1 MIAVLY
7 YIYIE
12 NVKRKIMGNKNSG
25 RPKKTDELLMIE
37 KLSPLEPKAFE
48 ELKKGIEK
56 GEFAFVKLWFQYMYG
71 KPKQITELNVVT
83 EQPLFD
89 LSKIDLECLQDTRQ

>member
-1 MIAVLY
+1 
-7 YIYIE
+7 
-12 NVKRKIMGNKNSG
+12 MGNKNSG

-37 KLSPLEPKAFE
+37 KLSPLEEIAFE
-48 ELKKGIEK
+48 ELKKGIER

-89 LSKIDLECLQDTRQ
+89 LQCLQEPHR

>member
-1 MIAVLY
+1 MIAVSN
-7 YIYIE
+7 YISSK
-12 NVKRKIMGNKNSG
+12 NVKLKIMGNKNSG
-25 RPKKTDELLMIE
+25 RPKKSDELLMIE
-37 KLSPLEPKAFE
+37 KLSPLEEIAFQ
-48 ELKKGIEK
+48 ELKKGIER

-89 LSKIDLECLQDTRQ
+89 LECLQDTRQ

>member
-25 RPKKTDELLMIE
+25 RPKKSDELLMIE
-37 KLSPLEPKAFE
+37 KLGPLEEIAFQ
-48 ELKKGIEK
+48 ELKKGIER
-56 GEFAFVKLWFQYMYG
+56 GEFAFVKLWFQYYFG
-71 KPKQITELNVVT
+71 KAKQITELNVVT

-89 LSKIDLECLQDTRQ
+89 LQCLQEPHR

>member
-1 MIAVLY
+1 MIAVSN
-7 YIYIE
+7 YISSE

-25 RPKKTDELLMIE
+25 RPKKTDELLMIG
-37 KLSPLEPKAFE
+37 KLTPLSDKAFE

-89 LSKIDLECLQDTRQ
+89 LQCLQEPHR

>member
-25 RPKKTDELLMIE
+25 RPKKSDELLMIE
-37 KLSPLEPKAFE
+37 KLGPLEEIAFQ
-48 ELKKGIEK
+48 ELKKGIER
-56 GEFAFVKLWFQYMYG
+56 GEFAFVKLFLQYYFG

-89 LSKIDLECLQDTRQ
+89 LQCLQEPHR